1 MELSDA
7 KLEPVLDIIGNKD
20 AIAVNQAWAGHPG
33 MLVENVLA
41 PPLPYDPSGTV
52 VPSASIGDFDCY
64 GIVMYVVVVSPPS
77 ALHTLPHYHTT
88 TLPHYHT
95 TTLRKVSAVS
105 AVPHYTVH
113 IAHST

>member
-77 ALHTLPHYHTT
+77 ALPHYHTT
-88 TLPHYHT
+88 TLPHYHP
-95 TTLRKVSAVS
+95 TTL
-105 AVPHYTVH
+105 PHYVK
-113 IAHST
+113 